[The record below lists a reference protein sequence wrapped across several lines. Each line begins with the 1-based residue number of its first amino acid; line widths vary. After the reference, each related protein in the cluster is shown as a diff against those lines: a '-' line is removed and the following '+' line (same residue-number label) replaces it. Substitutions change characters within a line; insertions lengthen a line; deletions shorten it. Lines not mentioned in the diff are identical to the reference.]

1 MIMKDRIQPSLAQGY
16 SWKTACSRPAAHT
29 HSFPWA
35 VGLCQGEKPELPG
48 AHSHAG
54 TVQCPQPS
62 HPGSPWARPLLPDV
76 PRRAW
81 RRGGCLGVQATYVSG
96 AVAVFS
102 ACLPSHISSQRLK
115 GIMLNTEKE
124 KKLRKKIFPFLPTLE
139 KYAQVMSLF
148 GISQRW
154 ESGKP
159 GRALSM
165 PSVLMMCMRQHQPL
179 ALHSTEGSF

>member
-35 VGLCQGEKPELPG
+35 VGLCQGEKPEPPG
-48 AHSHAG
+48 SHSRAG

-102 ACLPSHISSQRLK
+102 ACLLSHISSQRLK

-124 KKLRKKIFPFLPTLE
+124 KKLRKKNLPFSPH
-139 KYAQVMSLF
+139 
-148 GISQRW
+148 
-154 ESGKP
+154 P
-159 GRALSM
+159 
-165 PSVLMMCMRQHQPL
+165 
-179 ALHSTEGSF
+179 